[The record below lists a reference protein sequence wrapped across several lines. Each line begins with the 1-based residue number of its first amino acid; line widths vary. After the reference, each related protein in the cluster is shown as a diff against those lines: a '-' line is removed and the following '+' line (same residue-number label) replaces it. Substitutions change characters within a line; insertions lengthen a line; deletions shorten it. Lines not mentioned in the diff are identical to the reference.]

1 MCCTNGSQS
10 QTSFAAPLLIQHDL
24 GEKLTSKKSKQDHFG
39 EEPYHSMAVKIRKCW
54 IRWTN
59 HFLTNVRI
67 WTKKFDDDDDDP
79 LAIAGDRMLHVC
91 PRMCLFCVKFNT
103 KQYNVSQ
110 IGRSCTGIAI
120 NKFYVPNWKFSALNS
135 PHFSNDQSSPE
146 WLRGVRVEFLG
157 LCCQKWHTT
166 VWEDES
172 YTGDNRGSGV
182 MPGWKLGTWLQ
193 FVPTGFL
200 KSLSEGETYGFKS
213 SDSKRTNAGVVHPYV
228 TTDLSGT

>member
-1 MCCTNGSQS
+1 
-10 QTSFAAPLLIQHDL
+10 
-24 GEKLTSKKSKQDHFG
+24 
-39 EEPYHSMAVKIRKCW
+39 MAVKIRKCW
-54 IRWTN
+54 IRWAN

-79 LAIAGDRMLHVC
+79 LAIAGDRMFHAC

-103 KQYNVSQ
+103 KQCDVSQ

-157 LCCQKWHTT
+157 LCCQKCHTP
-166 VWEDES
+166 VWEDAS

-200 KSLSEGETYGFKS
+200 KSLPVSHTVSCPATQKGPTRELCT
-213 SDSKRTNAGVVHPYV
+213 HM
-228 TTDLSGT
+228 

>member
-79 LAIAGDRMLHVC
+79 LAIAGDRMLHAC
-91 PRMCLFCVKFNT
+91 PRMCLFCVKFKT
-103 KQYNVSQ
+103 KQWDVSQ

-120 NKFYVPNWKFSALNS
+120 NKFYVSNWKFSALNS

-200 KSLSEGETYGFKS
+200 KSLPVRHTVS
-213 SDSKRTNAGVVHPYV
+213 SPATQKGPTRELCTHM
-228 TTDLSGT
+228 